1 MIKKLLQWLYCWA
14 CVRDTLM
21 GKTEKIIKICTAGLL
36 FGISAAFALDA
47 LNVWDLSDFQQFSQF
62 DAWFWVALTAFQAAL
77 QIALLRYPHR
87 LAHRA
92 WSSVSLQFSGLS
104 LMVAGGMFWAK
115 YPPFHLPMA
124 VFPLIGFCILMA
136 GRSLNKRARQKMEG
150 R

>member
-21 GKTEKIIKICTAGLL
+21 GKTEKIIKVCTAVLL
-36 FGISAAFALDA
+36 FGISAAFALVA
-47 LNVWDLSDFQQFSQF
+47 LGVWDLSDLQQFSQF
-62 DAWFWVALTAFQAAL
+62 DAWFLVGLTAFKA
-77 QIALLRYPHR
+77 
-87 LAHRA
+87 AHRA